1 MSRWSVA
8 IVDDNERM
16 VEILDG
22 ILRQDEELQ
31 IVGIAISISVLFAI
45 AAPP

>member
-1 MSRWSVA
+1 MSKWSVA
-8 IVDDNERM
+8 IADDNERM

-31 IVGIAISISVLFAI
+31 IVGIARNGEEACLVIK
-45 AAPP
+45 

>member
-22 ILRQDEELQ
+22 IRAYMEQYGVEDIREL
-31 IVGIAISISVLFAI
+31 IGAVR
-45 AAPP
+45 